1 MCIFGSSKA
10 PPQRVTPQGTKD
22 WTLTHY
28 NGNIY
33 DPKPDDEVAEA
44 MLDVVTNKPKPTQ
57 TSDPV
62 DMGLNSG
69 LNTSNTSSQQT
80 QSGLTIY

>member
-22 WTLTHY
+22 WTLTHH

-33 DPKPDDEVAEA
+33 DPKPDKEAAQDIEYALFEKKDE
-44 MLDVVTNKPKPTQ
+44 PKK
-57 TSDPV
+57 DNL
-62 DMGLNSG
+62 GLNSG
-69 LNTSNTSSQQT
+69 LNTSNTNSQQT